1 MQHYDKWGNGED
13 FKVLS
18 QPLTG
23 QTQKNTK
30 QSVRTARIKCTA
42 SNSFKPHPQYK

>member
-1 MQHYDKWGNGED
+1 MQYYDEWGNGED

-23 QTQKNTK
+23 QTQKNMK
-30 QSVRTARIKCTA
+30 QSVRTARIKWRA
-42 SNSFKPHPQYK
+42 SKSFKPHPQYK